1 MFGKAFKK
9 DAALIPAAAI
19 PPRST
24 PSLSQGGAPHET
36 GAQPVSGIS
45 EAELHAWREKIRAAK
60 ADDRAL
66 LQLAHQAP
74 GVDLKLIALAALTR
88 EDALKQAM
96 REFRDQDKRLHRAAK
111 SRWQAAVAKREA
123 VAEARVLITGAHT
136 LIEQERIP
144 ANRLVDLNRAWAAL
158 NVALLDEAL
167 VTEFAAL
174 RAQLGARVRERG
186 EGEQALARWLA
197 ATDDA
202 IHALTASLA
211 GVAQGATLTASP
223 NPSMPSMPS
232 NAPATL
238 AAALLQLL
246 DQVPGA
252 SDAAIAARCIGKTD
266 AAKHALALATSV
278 VQRAEFL
285 QSLPAA
291 GVVDETDEKARIEQ
305 WRSFP
310 EVQEGELQ
318 TLLARRFSD
327 WRNARDQ
334 ERQREH
340 DARRMHERE
349 LNAGQKKQRLAVMQR
364 HVELAEAAHAAGQ
377 VAELTRLMT
386 VIDHALKPG
395 PVNAALAQRIE
406 TLRQE
411 QVRLRDWQRWGG
423 GQRREQLVA
432 EAQVL
437 AQIAGE
443 KVALKAHA
451 DAIDRL
457 RERWK
462 ELDKLGGA
470 TSKTLWLAF
479 DGALKAAYVPVA
491 AHLDKLKIARKENLI
506 ARNQVIDGLVQAV
519 AKFFPAAPEAG
530 DSPAPVSVAAARPD
544 WRAIA
549 RILEEAR
556 IAWRKLGP
564 VEHTVPRK
572 AQKGDN
578 AVTTRWAAALQ
589 ALEVPLTQAYREASH
604 LREQLVTA
612 AKNLGGSEP
621 LARDCVDRVRALQTQ
636 WQAHAKALPLPR
648 REENALWSAFK
659 TATDAIFTAR
669 DAARAARETEAG
681 GQIKAREAIIES
693 LLALPATNSTSTAS
707 EIKRALANAETA
719 WRACAEVPRPHAAR
733 LDARYRAARD
743 AATKRLRDIAEHA
756 AQARFD
762 ALIATMALCHER
774 EAASEVAPDLEARW
788 SAIENLPDAWKPAM
802 EARFRG
808 VAAPKAELQSGRRSG
823 VSSDAGLPGTLLTLE
838 VACGIGT
845 PSEFMAARQQLK
857 MLALKNAMEGRQTG
871 VATPADIERWLLGAA
886 ATPRPDEMSRE
897 RLGKIIAAVRDRPP
911 R

>member
-1 MFGKAFKK
+1 MFGNVFKK
-9 DAALIPAAAI
+9 DVTLIPAAKT
-19 PPRST
+19 PPGGS
-24 PSLSQGGAPHET
+24 PALSPAGAPRQT
-36 GAQPVSGIS
+36 GAQPSSGIS
-45 EAELHAWREKIRAAK
+45 EAELQAWQEKILAAK

-66 LQLAHQAP
+66 LQLAHQVP
-74 GVDLKLIALAALTR
+74 GVDLKLTALEALTQ

-123 VAEARVLITGAHT
+123 ITEVQVLIAGAHT

-144 ANRLVDLNRAWAAL
+144 ANRLVELDRAWAAL
-158 NVALLDEAL
+158 NVALLDEGRVA
-167 VTEFAAL
+167 EFAAL

-186 EGEQALARWLA
+186 EGEQAVARWLA
-197 ATDDA
+197 ATDNA
-202 IHALTASLA
+202 IRALTASLA
-211 GVAQGATLTASP
+211 GVAQGGTVPTSP
-223 NPSMPSMPS
+223 IPSMPSD
-232 NAPATL
+232 APATL
-238 AAALLQLL
+238 LQLL
-246 DQVPGA
+246 NQIPGA
-252 SDAAIAARCIGKTD
+252 SDAAIDARCIEKTD
-266 AAKHALALATSV
+266 AANHALALASSV

-291 GVVDETDEKARIEQ
+291 GVADEADDKAKIEQ

-310 EVQEGELQ
+310 EVSEGELQ
-318 TLLARRFSD
+318 ALLARRFAD
-327 WRNARDQ
+327 WRNARNQ
-334 ERQREH
+334 ERQRDH
-340 DARRMHERE
+340 DVRRTHERE
-349 LNAGQKKQRLAVMQR
+349 LSAEQKKQRLAAMQR

-377 VAELTRLMT
+377 VTELTRLMT
-386 VIDHALKPG
+386 VIDNALKRG

-406 TLRQE
+406 SLRQE

-437 AQIAGE
+437 AQIASE

-451 DAIDRL
+451 DAIDKL

-470 TSKTLWLAF
+470 TNKTLWLAF

-491 AHLDKLKIARKENLI
+491 AHQEKLKIARNENLV
-506 ARNQVIDGLVQAV
+506 ARNQVIDGLVQAG
-519 AKFFPAAPEAG
+519 AKFSPAAPGEG
-530 DSPAPVSVAAARPD
+530 DSAAPAPAPASATGTRPD

-549 RILEEAR
+549 HTLDEAK

-578 AVTTRWAAALQ
+578 AVTTRYAAALQ
-589 ALEVPLTQAYREASH
+589 ALEAPLTQAYREASQR
-604 LREQLVTA
+604 REQLIA
-612 AKNLGGSEP
+612 SAKNLGGSEA
-621 LARDCVDRVRALQTQ
+621 LARDAIDRVRALQTQ
-636 WQAHAKALPLPR
+636 WQVHAKALPLPR

-669 DAARAARETEAG
+669 DAGRAARETEAG
-681 GQIKAREAIIES
+681 EQIKVRDAIIDG
-693 LLALPATNSTSTAS
+693 LLALPATNSTRTAS
-707 EIKRALANAETA
+707 EIKRALASAETA
-719 WRACAEVPRPHAAR
+719 WRACAEVARPHAAR

-743 AATKRLRDIAEHA
+743 AATKRLGDIAIHA

-774 EAASEVAPDLEARW
+774 EAAGEVAPDLEARW
-788 SAIENLPDAWKPAM
+788 SAIENLPDAWKPSM

-808 VAAPKAELQSGRRSG
+808 IAAPKADPQSGPRSG
-823 VSSDAGLPGTLLTLE
+823 KNSAAGLPDTLLNLE
-838 VACGIGT
+838 VACSIDT
-845 PSEFMAARQQLK
+845 SSEFMAARQQLK
-857 MLALKNAMEGRQTG
+857 MRALKNAMEGRQAG
-871 VATPADIERWLLGAA
+871 VTTPADIERWLLDAA
-886 ATPRPDEMSRE
+886 ATPRPDEVSRE
-897 RLGKIIAAVRDRPP
+897 RLEKIIATVRVRRPV
-911 R
+911 